1 MNETTFE
8 MIKSFAYGCTDEE
21 IAALYDMTTEEAKQY
36 RAEYAEE
43 INGRLEELQ
52 KGGYVE

>member
-1 MNETTFE
+1 MNETMFE

-36 RAEYAEE
+36 RAEYAVE
-43 INGRLEELQ
+43 IKERREELR

>member
-1 MNETTFE
+1 MDEMSYE

-21 IAALYDMTTEEAKQY
+21 IAALYDITAGEAKKY
-36 RAEYAEE
+36 RDEYSNE
-43 INGRLEELQ
+43 IKERREELR

>member
-1 MNETTFE
+1 MDEMSYE
-8 MIKSFAYGCTDEE
+8 MIKSYAYGCTDDK
-21 IAALYDMTTEEAKQY
+21 IAELYDMTTEEAKQY